1 MYYSVTFSIIRSD
14 QLIYLRR
21 LESYDQ
27 NADFGGRPGDPEPCF
42 KMVTPP
48 LTEYK
53 DVNADTQVG
62 ISYATH
68 GNYSCGT

>member
-1 MYYSVTFSIIRSD
+1 MLTLGEGQGI
-14 QLIYLRR
+14 
-21 LESYDQ
+21 Q
-27 NADFGGRPGDPEPCF
+27 NRVF

-53 DVNADTQVG
+53 DVNVDTQVG
-62 ISYATH
+62 ISYTAH